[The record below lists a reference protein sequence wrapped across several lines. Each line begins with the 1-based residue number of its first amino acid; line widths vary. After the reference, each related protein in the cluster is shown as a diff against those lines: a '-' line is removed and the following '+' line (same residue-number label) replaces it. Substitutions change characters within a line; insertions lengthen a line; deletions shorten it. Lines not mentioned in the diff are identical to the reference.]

1 MMFCPKCK
9 SLCFP
14 DLKDNI
20 QCVKNGCNYVGPTQ
34 SIIHISGRGHVN
46 VSDIVMGWS
55 AGHYVCSSHGCY
67 SPVHSN
73 HDYCHNCPG
82 NSGMMPGKY
91 YRAWAY

>member
-1 MMFCPKCK
+1 MFCPKCK

-14 DLKDNI
+14 DLNDSI

-34 SIIHISGRGHVN
+34 SVIFLAGREVD
-46 VSDIVMGWS
+46 VSEVTTGWS
-55 AGHYVCSSHGCY
+55 RDGPPVCRTPGCY

-73 HDYCHNCPG
+73 LDYCHHCPG

-91 YRAWAY
+91 YRAWPY

>member
-14 DLKDNI
+14 DLNDGI

-34 SIIHISGRGHVN
+34 NIILLAGREID
-46 VSDIVMGWS
+46 VSEVTTGWS
-55 AGHYVCSSHGCY
+55 IDGPPVCRTSGCY

-73 HDYCHNCPG
+73 LDYCHHCPG

-91 YRAWAY
+91 YHNY